1 MSTSV
6 IVLDCN
12 TSSLGLLCEE
22 WSKEDLI
29 KRLVAS
35 VIVYS
40 NTHLSMSV
48 NNHLLIVA
56 ASAPLKNR
64 VIFSSEAHQKD
75 ADIAEAID
83 LAIRNAIQSDAQS
96 GDRFVHTNY
105 ANAFATGICYFS
117 RFKKG
122 LNNAIGRV
130 IVINLSEVSHE
141 EQARLMNL
149 FLSAQQMDLKFH
161 VCSLAKTNSLL
172 RQACDITGGIHRQVE
187 EINSVLQFLIASFI
201 FGLAINILIF
211 SVTAWEIQNRHRICL
226 SFAITKES
234 TIRLHVFAII
244 DPSHWDLSARFAW
257 QFIVSD
263 VRVVWLAERFSKVR
277 TDNECIYLFPP
288 LFHLSLCIDKRC

>member
-105 ANAFATGICYFS
+105 ANAFATGICCEYF
-117 RFKKG
+117 
-122 LNNAIGRV
+122 
-130 IVINLSEVSHE
+130 
-141 EQARLMNL
+141 
-149 FLSAQQMDLKFH
+149 
-161 VCSLAKTNSLL
+161 
-172 RQACDITGGIHRQVE
+172 
-187 EINSVLQFLIASFI
+187 
-201 FGLAINILIF
+201 
-211 SVTAWEIQNRHRICL
+211 
-226 SFAITKES
+226 
-234 TIRLHVFAII
+234 
-244 DPSHWDLSARFAW
+244 
-257 QFIVSD
+257 
-263 VRVVWLAERFSKVR
+263 
-277 TDNECIYLFPP
+277 
-288 LFHLSLCIDKRC
+288 